1 VTPLFNGNPLTQGH
15 KILSRKTSPC
25 DSHSEDF
32 VILACS
38 VLIGLK
44 GVMDWR
50 MDDLTMA
57 KTCKALDAVT
67 RKSDVLQIFPILVDF
82 LLLRQRKGLRKSL
95 VVL

>member
-1 VTPLFNGNPLTQGH
+1 
-15 KILSRKTSPC
+15 
-25 DSHSEDF
+25 
-32 VILACS
+32 
-38 VLIGLK
+38 
-44 GVMDWR
+44 